1 MYDLKD
7 VLRPHVLSLN
17 LLESLHAQVDEY
29 GLDALREIEH
39 KVATSLSVVR
49 CSINNRKPVHQ
60 LPPEL
65 LAIIFL
71 HALPSHNGGFRESGF
86 NTPEMRNERFARL
99 AIIQVCRRWRAVA
112 HDMASFW
119 TTVDASSGPWALECL
134 EHAGS
139 IMPLHVAFQYPL
151 DKTTEVPLPA
161 HSQQIRDLFL
171 EVPRQHCGLVP
182 TELPAFVPDAPNL
195 ETLSIATRCKTFEDG
210 RPTVDLAK
218 PPQFFPHPPP
228 RLRTLILKNQCWF
241 PEVPY
246 ERLTHLHIAQGT
258 PVDFS
263 SLLGLLGR
271 CTALQQLVLVD
282 VYLANTR
289 AVPDDRAVALPRLR
303 TLTLGISQS
312 RMSMRF
318 LLRLLLLPPT
328 VVLRIAGP
336 EAVRAL
342 GNLHPFPHLPFTT
355 AFDRLYVER
364 SPAGLTIEAAGP
376 PSASAS
382 AAAGPALLLDF
393 GAPHTQPTQPVAA
406 LLPSLLPI
414 ANIKRLTV
422 RGTRCDLAMAALPPL
437 PALAHATLIEDSD
450 PDASDSATPMALND
464 ALNAGTE
471 RFPHLAALEMWSLR
485 RLPSCLPRL
494 PFVLPKLKKVT
505 FCHVAPGSVEGPP
518 PGAEFLRDSIPD
530 VVFRTVS
537 HARDMPPKGF
547 PGVRPPGHV
556 YDW

>member
-17 LLESLHAQVDEY
+17 LLDSLHAQVDEY
-29 GLDALREIEH
+29 GLDALKDIEH

-71 HALPSHNGGFRESGF
+71 HALPSYNGGFRDSGF
-86 NTPEMRNERFARL
+86 NTPEMRNEHLARL

-119 TTVDASSGPWALECL
+119 TTIDASSGPWALEYL
-134 EHAGS
+134 ERAGG
-139 IMPLHVAFQYPL
+139 MPLHVALRYPL
-151 DKTTEVPLPA
+151 DKTTEVPLSA
-161 HSQQIRDLFL
+161 HSEQIRDLFL

-210 RPTVDLAK
+210 RPMVDLAES
-218 PPQFFPHPPP
+218 PQLFPRAPPP

-241 PEVPY
+241 PAAPY

-258 PVDFS
+258 PVDLAA
-263 SLLGLLGR
+263 LLGLLGR
-271 CTALQQLVLVD
+271 CAALQQLVLVD
-282 VYLANTR
+282 VYLANAR
-289 AVPDDRAVALPRLR
+289 QVPDDRAVALPRLR

-318 LLRLLLLPPT
+318 LLRLLVLPPT
-328 VVLRIAGP
+328 VILRIAGP

-342 GNLHPFPHLPFTT
+342 GDLHPFPHFPFTT

-364 SPAGLTIEAAGP
+364 SAAGLVIEAAGP
-376 PSASAS
+376 PSRPAGAST
-382 AAAGPALLLDF
+382 GPALLLDF
-393 GAPHTQPTQPVAA
+393 AASYAQSTKPVTA

-414 ANIKRLTV
+414 AHIKRLTV
-422 RGTRCDLAMAALPPL
+422 RGSRCDLATEALPPL
-437 PALAHATLIEDSD
+437 PALECATLIDD
-450 PDASDSATPMALND
+450 GPADGPPSAALND
-464 ALNAGTE
+464 ALDAGKA
-471 RFPHLAALEMWSLR
+471 RFPHLAALEVWSPR
-485 RLPSCLPRL
+485 RLPRCLPRL

-505 FCHVAPGSVEGPP
+505 FCHVAPGSVGGPP
-518 PGAEFLRDSIPD
+518 PGDEFLRDSIPD

-537 HARDMPPKGF
+537 HARDMPPRGF